1 MYLFRVFV
9 LKKYNIAQY
18 RKPCR
23 PSVLYPLRRRYGMDY
38 YIFFCTHWPHLY
50 SLTPFLLIDPLVYSF
65 TPVLLIN
72 TIFVLID
79 PIQFSLT
86 PFSTHWPLLYSLAPF
101 FTHWPPFVLIDPLF
115 VLIDLPLFQSVGGLS
130 PTSTTSSS
138 SGLSSA
144 GSSYPGDLLAG
155 HSPPLSESGSTRG
168 LTKLHFAI
176 FNNNKKSSSGSK
188 ERKAAFRDDFM
199 EDNVTL
205 R

>member
-86 PFSTHWPLLYSLAPF
+86 PFSTHWPLLYSLAAF
-101 FTHWPPFVLIDPLF
+101 CTHWPPFCTHWPPSVSVCWRPIADLHDLLLLWAVLCRL
-115 VLIDLPLFQSVGGLS
+115 LLSGG
-130 PTSTTSSS
+130 
-138 SGLSSA
+138 SA
-144 GSSYPGDLLAG
+144 GGPLAAAQRVG
-155 HSPPLSESGSTRG
+155 QHARAHQAPLCH
-168 LTKLHFAI
+168 L
-176 FNNNKKSSSGSK
+176 
-188 ERKAAFRDDFM
+188 
-199 EDNVTL
+199 
-205 R
+205 